1 MPILIAD
8 DEQQYRTWLKG
19 LICEH
24 IQTAGEIL
32 EAQDGEH
39 AVELACKYKPEIVFL
54 DIKMPKLS
62 GIKAA
67 EKILTELPNTGIIM
81 LSNFQDEVYV
91 RQLWKI
97 VPPNG
102 AFGYVLK
109 NASNEQV
116 IEAAKAVL
124 SGDCWIHPGI
134 ARVIQRTQNKA
145 TSLTNAEYEALV
157 CISCGMTDHAIAK
170 RLYLTE
176 KAIQSRLKSLYAKLG
191 IPGRSESQETEFNQ
205 RCRAVFVSLQRGL
218 INQPE
223 LLDWEAK
230 IFATRGGILESSITG
245 VKTPE
250 S

>member
-8 DEQQYRTWLKG
+8 DEQQYRTWLKT
-19 LICEH
+19 LISENVE
-24 IQTAGEIL
+24 TNGEVL
-32 EAQDGEH
+32 EAQDGER
-39 AVELACKYKPEIVFL
+39 AVELALKHQPQIVFL

-67 EKILTELPNTGIIM
+67 EKILASLPNTGIIM

-116 IEAAKAVL
+116 VEAAKAVL

-145 TSLTNAEYEALV
+145 TNLTSAEYEALI
-157 CISCGMTDHAIAK
+157 CISVGLTDHAIAK

-191 IPGRSESQETEFNQ
+191 VPGRSESQETEFNQ
-205 RCRAVFVSLQRGL
+205 RCRAGFVALQRGL
-218 INQPE
+218 INQSE
-223 LLDWEAK
+223 LLEWEGK
-230 IFATRGGILESSITG
+230 IFGTKGGILETTTALG
-245 VKTPE
+245 KNTE
-250 S
+250 G

>member
-1 MPILIAD
+1 MTILIAD
-8 DEQQYRTWLKG
+8 DEERDRVWLKS
-19 LICEH
+19 LLTEH
-24 IQTAGEIL
+24 LSEHGKIE
-32 EAQDGEH
+32 EAHDGEK
-39 AVELACKYKPEIVFL
+39 AVEMALKLEPALVFL

-67 EKILTELPNTGIIM
+67 EQILKSSPNTGIIM

-116 IEAAKAVL
+116 IEAARAVI

-134 ARVIQRTQNKA
+134 ARVIQRTQSKA
-145 TSLTNAEYEALV
+145 TNLTLAEYEALV
-157 CISCGMTDHAIAK
+157 CIAVGLTDHAIAK

-191 IPGRSESQETEFNQ
+191 VPGRGENQETEYNQ
-205 RCRAVFVSLQRGL
+205 RCRAVFVALQRGL
-218 INQPE
+218 VNQTE
-223 LLDWEAK
+223 LLEWESK
-230 IFATRGGILESSITG
+230 VVGTKGDIFDSAQVVEA
-245 VKTPE
+245 
-250 S
+250 

>member
-1 MPILIAD
+1 MTILIAD
-8 DEQQYRTWLKG
+8 DEERDRVWLKS
-19 LICEH
+19 LLTEH
-24 IQTAGEIL
+24 LPEHGKIE
-32 EAQDGEH
+32 EAHDGEK
-39 AVELACKYKPEIVFL
+39 AVELALKLEPALVFL

-67 EKILTELPNTGIIM
+67 EQILKSSPNIGIVM

-116 IEAAKAVL
+116 IEAARAVI

-134 ARVIQRTQNKA
+134 ARVIQRTQSKA
-145 TSLTNAEYEALV
+145 TNLTLAEYEALV
-157 CISCGMTDHAIAK
+157 CIAVGLTDHAIAK

-191 IPGRSESQETEFNQ
+191 VPGRGENQEAEYNQ
-205 RCRAVFVSLQRGL
+205 RCRAVFVALQRGL
-218 INQPE
+218 VNQTE
-223 LLDWEAK
+223 LLEWESK
-230 IFATRGGILESSITG
+230 VVGTKGDIFDSAQAVEA
-245 VKTPE
+245 
-250 S
+250 